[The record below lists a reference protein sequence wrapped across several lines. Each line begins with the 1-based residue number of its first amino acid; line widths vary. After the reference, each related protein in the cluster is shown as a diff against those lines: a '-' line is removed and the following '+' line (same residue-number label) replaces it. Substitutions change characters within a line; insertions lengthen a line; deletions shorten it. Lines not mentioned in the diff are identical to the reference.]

1 MNIIDNANNLLEKYD
16 NIITDLYEQYK
27 NNNYIM
33 NKLDN
38 HITGLPDMLRNID
51 EEYNKRNIRR
61 NELTKE
67 TELFVNN
74 FLMNNH
80 YYYIPNSELFIT
92 YNEEHYKL
100 VSEDNILHNILTSI
114 SGNQNILQTWKY
126 KIK

>member
-61 NELTKE
+61 NESRK
-67 TELFVNN
+67 
-74 FLMNNH
+74 
-80 YYYIPNSELFIT
+80 
-92 YNEEHYKL
+92 
-100 VSEDNILHNILTSI
+100 
-114 SGNQNILQTWKY
+114 
-126 KIK
+126 